1 MKRSKIIIELIKDD
15 ISVVQAMDILNIL
28 LEDIDD
34 ENIKSWLDNEIN
46 GYKDE
51 KDIPKYRNVDAS
63 VIGTYLGGNMRTIL
77 TCTNQPIPIKPEF
90 LDEFTNIK
98 VDSGLNE
105 ILQLSIAEKESESH
119 CLIMPAH
126 TALVQQA
133 TMLNAQIVSA
143 NRTLSLYAYTNIL
156 NRLKSIVLKILTEL
170 EKKYGNLDDYYI
182 DFSNKQIEKVVIQNI
197 TNIINDNS
205 ISIGNDNTIDGSN
218 IGENNEN

>member
-1 MKRSKIIIELIKDD
+1 MKRSKIIIELIKDE
-15 ISVVQAMDILNIL
+15 ISVAQAMDILNIL
-28 LEDIDD
+28 LDDIDD
-34 ENIKSWLDNEIN
+34 EKIKLWLDNEIN
-46 GYKDE
+46 GYNDE

-63 VIGTYLGGNMRTIL
+63 VIGTYLSSDSRKIVTF
-77 TCTNQPIPIKPEF
+77 TNQPIPIKPKFINEF
-90 LDEFTNIK
+90 INVK
-98 VDSGLNE
+98 VDSGINE

-119 CLIMPAH
+119 CLIIPTH
-126 TALVQQA
+126 IALVQQA

-156 NRLKSIVLKILTEL
+156 NRLKSIVLNILKEL

-182 DFSNKQIEKVVIQNI
+182 DFSNKQIEKEVVENI

-205 ISIGNDNTIDGSN
+205 IHIGNDNKIDGSN